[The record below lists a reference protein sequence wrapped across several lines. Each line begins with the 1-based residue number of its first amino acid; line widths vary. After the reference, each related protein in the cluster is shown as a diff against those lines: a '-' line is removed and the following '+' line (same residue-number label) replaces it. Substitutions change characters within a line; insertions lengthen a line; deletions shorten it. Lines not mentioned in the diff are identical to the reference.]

1 MPVKART
8 QRGPFAAG
16 DQVQL
21 TDPKGRMHQIVLSSG
36 GTFHTHRGAL
46 AHDDLIGQPEGSVV
60 TASSGTA
67 YVALRPL
74 LADYTLAMKRG
85 ATIVY
90 PKDAAQILAYA
101 DVFPGARVL
110 EAGAGSGALSCW
122 LLRAIGPDG
131 ELVSFEARPDF
142 AEIARENVRKY
153 FGEVPAWWRL
163 VAGELSAEVAL
174 DPSITAGAFARR
186 RQESQDPGQTAVR
199 GGAPSPGDNTAAQQ
213 RQPPDAYPAPQAPS
227 RGLAP
232 GEGDIEDSG
241 GAPYVLGEGLPPAQG
256 RAGGDRSPR
265 GEHSTFDRVILD
277 LLAPWENVAGAA
289 RALIPGGLICCYVA
303 TTTQLSRVVE
313 ELRAHGAFFEP
324 AAWET
329 LNRGWHVDG
338 LAVRPDHRM
347 IAHTGFLVTARRLA
361 DGVTAPS
368 RRRRPAKGA
377 HVPADP
383 MAVPADPM
391 AKTAIV
397 SGPQERHVSRG
408 GDPPYPPSVA
418 SGDTVD
424 PDSGDAQGGA
434 AVRPGAETAAPQAP
448 AVTLPESDEALLESD
463 ELLLDDIHPAAE

>member
-1 MPVKART
+1 MKART

-21 TDPKGRMHQIVLSSG
+21 TDPKGRMHQIVLSAG
-36 GTFHTHRGAL
+36 GTFHTHRGSL
-46 AHDDLIGQPEGSVV
+46 SHDDLIGSPEGSVV

-163 VAGELSAEVAL
+163 ETGELSAAVAL
-174 DPSITAGAFARR
+174 DPAARTRAAYARLRPAAVQAEEAEKERVPKPPAGDVQPDDDRAPDATAEPSGAH
-186 RQESQDPGQTAVR
+186 R
-199 GGAPSPGDNTAAQQ
+199 GV
-213 RQPPDAYPAPQAPS
+213 PPDDN
-227 RGLAP
+227 G
-232 GEGDIEDSG
+232 
-241 GAPYVLGEGLPPAQG
+241 
-256 RAGGDRSPR
+256 
-265 GEHSTFDRVILD
+265 FDRVVLD
-277 LLAPWENVAGAA
+277 MLAPWENVAAA
-289 RALIPGGLICCYVA
+289 AHVLIPGGLICCYVA

-313 ELRAHGAFFEP
+313 ELRGHGGFFEP

-329 LNRGWHVDG
+329 LYRGWHVDG

-361 DGVTAPS
+361 TGVSAPP

-377 HVPADP
+377 HPE
-383 MAVPADPM
+383 AVPQGVPPEA
-391 AKTAIV
+391 
-397 SGPQERHVSRG
+397 PQEALQAQEGAQEGPRESGTQRA
-408 GDPPYPPSVA
+408 GDVDAY
-418 SGDTVD
+418 SG
-424 PDSGDAQGGA
+424 
-434 AVRPGAETAAPQAP
+434 
-448 AVTLPESDEALLESD
+448 
-463 ELLLDDIHPAAE
+463 

>member
-1 MPVKART
+1 
-8 QRGPFAAG
+8 
-16 DQVQL
+16 
-21 TDPKGRMHQIVLSSG
+21 MHQIVLSPG

-46 AHDDLIGQPEGSVV
+46 SHDDLIGHPEGSVV

-131 ELVSFEARPDF
+131 ELVSFEARQDF

-153 FGEVPAWWRL
+153 FGEVPPWWRL
-163 VAGELSAEVAL
+163 VPRELNSLVVDGAVHGSPSTHAVL
-174 DPSITAGAFARR
+174 DPSSRTPVSASTEAYSSSPHDTEEAGEKRNAHSAQGAPDAMPPFDIGLDHGASDHGASDHGAPQPGRDGVPPEGGSAARR
-186 RQESQDPGQTAVR
+186 AVSLAES
-199 GGAPSPGDNTAAQQ
+199 S
-213 RQPPDAYPAPQAPS
+213 
-227 RGLAP
+227 
-232 GEGDIEDSG
+232 
-241 GAPYVLGEGLPPAQG
+241 
-256 RAGGDRSPR
+256 
-265 GEHSTFDRVILD
+265 FDRVVLD
-277 LLAPWENVAGAA
+277 MLAPWENVAASA

-313 ELRAHGAFFEP
+313 ELRGHGGFFEP

-329 LNRGWHVDG
+329 LYRGWHVDG

-361 DGVTAPS
+361 DGVAAPP

-377 HVPADP
+377 HPETGAPGLASDP
-383 MAVPADPM
+383 QD
-391 AKTAIV
+391 
-397 SGPQERHVSRG
+397 
-408 GDPPYPPSVA
+408 
-418 SGDTVD
+418 
-424 PDSGDAQGGA
+424 
-434 AVRPGAETAAPQAP
+434 
-448 AVTLPESDEALLESD
+448 LPEPGSES
-463 ELLLDDIHPAAE
+463 

>member
-1 MPVKART
+1 VKART

-21 TDPKGRMHQIVLSSG
+21 TDPKGRMHQIVLSAG
-36 GTFHTHRGAL
+36 GTFHTHRGSL
-46 AHDDLIGQPEGSVV
+46 SHDDLIGRPEGSVV

-163 VAGELSAEVAL
+163 ETGELSAAVAL
-174 DPSITAGAFARR
+174 DPAARTRAAYARLRRATAQAAEAGTAGEPEEEA
-186 RQESQDPGQTAVR
+186 DDLT
-199 GGAPSPGDNTAAQQ
+199 
-213 RQPPDAYPAPQAPS
+213 PDDDA
-227 RGLAP
+227 
-232 GEGDIEDSG
+232 
-241 GAPYVLGEGLPPAQG
+241 
-256 RAGGDRSPR
+256 
-265 GEHSTFDRVILD
+265 TFDRVVLD
-277 LLAPWENVAGAA
+277 MLAPWENVAAAA
-289 RALIPGGLICCYVA
+289 RVLIPGGLICCYVA

-313 ELRAHGAFFEP
+313 ELRADGGFFEP
-324 AAWET
+324 APWET
-329 LNRGWHVDG
+329 LYRGWHVDG

-361 DGVTAPS
+361 TGVAAPP

-377 HVPADP
+377 HPAEAP
-383 MAVPADPM
+383 PEAVQE
-391 AKTAIV
+391 
-397 SGPQERHVSRG
+397 SGPQH
-408 GDPPYPPSVA
+408 A
-418 SGDTVD
+418 
-424 PDSGDAQGGA
+424 
-434 AVRPGAETAAPQAP
+434 
-448 AVTLPESDEALLESD
+448 SDESASTG
-463 ELLLDDIHPAAE
+463 

>member
-1 MPVKART
+1 VPVKART

-21 TDPKGRMHQIVLSSG
+21 TDPKGRMHQIVLQEG
-36 GTFHTHRGAL
+36 GTFHTHRGSL
-46 AHDDLIGQPEGSVV
+46 SHDDLIGQPEGSVV
-60 TASSGTA
+60 TASSGTG

-153 FGEVPAWWRL
+153 FGEVPPWWRL
-163 VAGELSAEVAL
+163 VPGELSARVAL
-174 DPSITAGAFARR
+174 DPSFRTVPAYSRLH
-186 RQESQDPGQTAVR
+186 
-199 GGAPSPGDNTAAQQ
+199 
-213 RQPPDAYPAPQAPS
+213 PDAEDAWETDT
-227 RGLAP
+227 P
-232 GEGDIEDSG
+232 G
-241 GAPYVLGEGLPPAQG
+241 
-256 RAGGDRSPR
+256 
-265 GEHSTFDRVILD
+265 TFDRVILD
-277 LLAPWENVAGAA
+277 MLAPWENVAGAA

-313 ELRAHGAFFEP
+313 ELRGHGAFFEP

-377 HVPADP
+377 HPETD
-383 MAVPADPM
+383 
-391 AKTAIV
+391 T
-397 SGPQERHVSRG
+397 
-408 GDPPYPPSVA
+408 VA
-418 SGDTVD
+418 SEVTQATV
-424 PDSGDAQGGA
+424 SA
-434 AVRPGAETAAPQAP
+434 AD
-448 AVTLPESDEALLESD
+448 TLPE
-463 ELLLDDIHPAAE
+463 DDPDTSAQ

>member
-1 MPVKART
+1 
-8 QRGPFAAG
+8 
-16 DQVQL
+16 VQL
-21 TDPKGRMHQIVLSSG
+21 TDPKGRMHQIVLSAG

-46 AHDDLIGQPEGSVV
+46 SHDDLIGSPEGSVV

-131 ELVSFEARPDF
+131 ELVSFEARSDF

-163 VAGELSAEVAL
+163 ETGELSAAVAL
-174 DPSITAGAFARR
+174 DPAARTRAAYARLRRAAVQAEEAEVAQEPGKVGASGEAAETGSPPADRAP
-186 RQESQDPGQTAVR
+186 DPM
-199 GGAPSPGDNTAAQQ
+199 APSAIGPGADEQRGVAPAADNSDAA
-213 RQPPDAYPAPQAPS
+213 
-227 RGLAP
+227 
-232 GEGDIEDSG
+232 
-241 GAPYVLGEGLPPAQG
+241 
-256 RAGGDRSPR
+256 
-265 GEHSTFDRVILD
+265 TFDRVVLD
-277 LLAPWENVAGAA
+277 MLAPWENVAAA
-289 RALIPGGLICCYVA
+289 AHVLIPGGLICCYVA

-313 ELRAHGAFFEP
+313 ELRAHGGFFEP

-329 LNRGWHVDG
+329 LYRGWHVDG

-361 DGVTAPS
+361 TGVSAPP

-377 HVPADP
+377 HPE
-383 MAVPADPM
+383 AVPQEVPPEA
-391 AKTAIV
+391 
-397 SGPQERHVSRG
+397 PQEALQPQEGAQEGPRESGTQR
-408 GDPPYPPSVA
+408 P
-418 SGDTVD
+418 GDTGAY
-424 PDSGDAQGGA
+424 SG
-434 AVRPGAETAAPQAP
+434 
-448 AVTLPESDEALLESD
+448 
-463 ELLLDDIHPAAE
+463 

>member
-8 QRGPFAAG
+8 QRGPFGAG

-21 TDPKGRMHQIVLSSG
+21 TDPKGR
-36 GTFHTHRGAL
+36 THRGSL
-46 AHDDLIGQPEGSVV
+46 AHDDLIGAPEGSVV
-60 TASSGTA
+60 TASSGTP

-153 FGEVPAWWRL
+153 FGEVPPWWRL
-163 VAGELSAEVAL
+163 VPGELSAEVAL
-174 DPSITAGAFARR
+174 DPSLPTGAAYSRLRRASGEAGDGGDAGGYPEAAAHDGAGGGGGDGARAGTAG
-186 RQESQDPGQTAVR
+186 D
-199 GGAPSPGDNTAAQQ
+199 
-213 RQPPDAYPAPQAPS
+213 
-227 RGLAP
+227 
-232 GEGDIEDSG
+232 
-241 GAPYVLGEGLPPAQG
+241 
-256 RAGGDRSPR
+256 
-265 GEHSTFDRVILD
+265 FDRVVLD
-277 LLAPWENVAGAA
+277 MLAPWENVAGAA

-313 ELRAHGAFFEP
+313 ELRAHGGFVEP

-361 DGVTAPS
+361 DGVTAPP

-377 HVPADP
+377 HPEAADASRADAPLPVEPLVPAEP
-383 MAVPADPM
+383 AEAPVPAEAEGAGRPD
-391 AKTAIV
+391 
-397 SGPQERHVSRG
+397 
-408 GDPPYPPSVA
+408 
-418 SGDTVD
+418 DTQ
-424 PDSGDAQGGA
+424 P
-434 AVRPGAETAAPQAP
+434 
-448 AVTLPESDEALLESD
+448 LPE
-463 ELLLDDIHPAAE
+463 AEGPGRASA

>member
-21 TDPKGRMHQIVLSSG
+21 TDPKGRMHQIVLQEG
-36 GTFHTHRGAL
+36 GTFHTHRGSL
-46 AHDDLIGQPEGSVV
+46 SHDHLIGQPEGSVV
-60 TASSGTA
+60 TASSGTG

-153 FGEVPAWWRL
+153 FGEVPPWWRL
-163 VAGELSAEVAL
+163 VIGELSARVAL
-174 DPSITAGAFARR
+174 DPSSAAIPVYSRLHHDAEDAGETETAG
-186 RQESQDPGQTAVR
+186 
-199 GGAPSPGDNTAAQQ
+199 
-213 RQPPDAYPAPQAPS
+213 
-227 RGLAP
+227 
-232 GEGDIEDSG
+232 
-241 GAPYVLGEGLPPAQG
+241 
-256 RAGGDRSPR
+256 
-265 GEHSTFDRVILD
+265 TFDRVILD
-277 LLAPWENVAGAA
+277 MLAPWENVAGAA

-313 ELRAHGAFFEP
+313 ELRGHGAFFEP

-377 HVPADP
+377 HPEAD
-383 MAVPADPM
+383 
-391 AKTAIV
+391 T
-397 SGPQERHVSRG
+397 
-408 GDPPYPPSVA
+408 VA
-418 SGDTVD
+418 SEATQATV
-424 PDSGDAQGGA
+424 SAADA
-434 AVRPGAETAAPQAP
+434 
-448 AVTLPESDEALLESD
+448 LPE
-463 ELLLDDIHPAAE
+463 DDMDTSAQ

>member
-8 QRGPFAAG
+8 QRGPFAVG

-21 TDPKGRMHQIVLSSG
+21 TDPKGRMHQIVLKPE
-36 GTFHTHRGAL
+36 GTFHTHRGSL
-46 AHDDLIGQPEGSVV
+46 SHDDLIGAPEGSVV

-74 LADYTLAMKRG
+74 LADFTLAMKRG

-122 LLRAIGPDG
+122 LLRAIGPEG
-131 ELVSFEARPDF
+131 ELVSFEARADF

-153 FGEVPAWWRL
+153 FGEVPPWWRL
-163 VAGELSAEVAL
+163 VTGELSARIAL
-174 DPSITAGAFARR
+174 DPSSPTVPAYSRYEHLRPGCEGDEGVEQAPEAG
-186 RQESQDPGQTAVR
+186 
-199 GGAPSPGDNTAAQQ
+199 
-213 RQPPDAYPAPQAPS
+213 PDAS
-227 RGLAP
+227 
-232 GEGDIEDSG
+232 
-241 GAPYVLGEGLPPAQG
+241 
-256 RAGGDRSPR
+256 
-265 GEHSTFDRVILD
+265 FDRVVLD
-277 LLAPWENVAGAA
+277 MLAPWENVAGAA

-303 TTTQLSRVVE
+303 TTTQLSRVTE
-313 ELRAHGAFFEP
+313 ELRSQGGFFEP

-377 HVPADP
+377 HPEAAGASPVVTGESPEVREGSATPD
-383 MAVPADPM
+383 
-391 AKTAIV
+391 TAPLRRDSDL
-397 SGPQERHVSRG
+397 SGE
-408 GDPPYPPSVA
+408 
-418 SGDTVD
+418 
-424 PDSGDAQGGA
+424 
-434 AVRPGAETAAPQAP
+434 
-448 AVTLPESDEALLESD
+448 
-463 ELLLDDIHPAAE
+463 

>member
-1 MPVKART
+1 
-8 QRGPFAAG
+8 
-16 DQVQL
+16 
-21 TDPKGRMHQIVLSSG
+21 MHQIVLSAG
-36 GTFHTHRGAL
+36 GTFHTHRGSL
-46 AHDDLIGQPEGSVV
+46 SHDDLIGSPEGSVV

-163 VAGELSAEVAL
+163 ETGELSAAVAL
-174 DPSITAGAFARR
+174 DPAARTRAAYARLRPAAVQAEEAEEERVPEPPAEDVQPDDDRAPDTMAEPSGSHRGVVPPDDGRAPDTVAEPSGAPR
-186 RQESQDPGQTAVR
+186 GVR
-199 GGAPSPGDNTAAQQ
+199 GVV
-213 RQPPDAYPAPQAPS
+213 PPDES
-227 RGLAP
+227 
-232 GEGDIEDSG
+232 S
-241 GAPYVLGEGLPPAQG
+241 
-256 RAGGDRSPR
+256 
-265 GEHSTFDRVILD
+265 FDRVVLD
-277 LLAPWENVAGAA
+277 MLAPWENVAAA
-289 RALIPGGLICCYVA
+289 AHVLIPGGLICCYVA

-313 ELRAHGAFFEP
+313 ELRGHGGFFEP

-329 LNRGWHVDG
+329 LYRGWHVDG

-361 DGVTAPS
+361 TGVSAPP

-377 HVPADP
+377 HPE
-383 MAVPADPM
+383 AVPQGVPPEA
-391 AKTAIV
+391 
-397 SGPQERHVSRG
+397 PQEALQAQEGAQEGPRESGTQRA
-408 GDPPYPPSVA
+408 GDVDAY
-418 SGDTVD
+418 SG
-424 PDSGDAQGGA
+424 
-434 AVRPGAETAAPQAP
+434 
-448 AVTLPESDEALLESD
+448 
-463 ELLLDDIHPAAE
+463 

>member
-1 MPVKART
+1 MPVKARV

-21 TDPKGRMHQIVLSSG
+21 TDPKGRMHQIVLSEG

-46 AHDDLIGQPEGSVV
+46 SHDDLIGQPEGSVV

-153 FGEVPAWWRL
+153 FGEVPPWWRL
-163 VAGELSAEVAL
+163 VPGELSARVAL
-174 DPSITAGAFARR
+174 NPSLGTGAAYSRLLSVSGDVGDAEEAGEF
-186 RQESQDPGQTAVR
+186 V
-199 GGAPSPGDNTAAQQ
+199 
-213 RQPPDAYPAPQAPS
+213 PPD
-227 RGLAP
+227 
-232 GEGDIEDSG
+232 D
-241 GAPYVLGEGLPPAQG
+241 
-256 RAGGDRSPR
+256 DR
-265 GEHSTFDRVILD
+265 TFDRVILD
-277 LLAPWENVAGAA
+277 MLAPWDNVAHAA

-313 ELRAHGAFFEP
+313 ELRAHGGFFEP

-329 LNRGWHVDG
+329 LYRGWHVDG

-361 DGVTAPS
+361 DGVTAPP

-377 HVPADP
+377 HPEAEAAGPADAPVPAERP
-383 MAVPADPM
+383 EFSAAPGITAATPALSSP
-391 AKTAIV
+391 TW
-397 SGPQERHVSRG
+397 PQARR
-408 GDPPYPPSVA
+408 
-418 SGDTVD
+418 
-424 PDSGDAQGGA
+424 
-434 AVRPGAETAAPQAP
+434 RCRGAESDPSMADGPRPSEQTRY
-448 AVTLPESDEALLESD
+448 VTGM
-463 ELLLDDIHPAAE
+463 